1 MKTTSEYISLLKQF
15 KDSKSAIYGIHRIGL
30 FGSVARGE
38 QKEGSDV
45 DVCYEGIPKGFF
57 AVCRLKRDLEELF
70 GCSVDV
76 VRLREKMDTFFKE
89 RILKEVIGSPA

>member
-38 QKEGSDV
+38 HHEGRDV
-45 DVCYEGIPKGFF
+45 DVCFEGLPKGLF
-57 AVCRLKRDLEELF
+57 AIGGIKVDLEQLF
-70 GCSVDV
+70 GCPVDV
-76 VRLREKMDTFFKE
+76 VRLREKMDSFFKE
-89 RILKEVIGSPA
+89 QIQKEVIYV

>member
-1 MKTTSEYISLLKQF
+1 M
-15 KDSKSAIYGIHRIGL
+15 
-30 FGSVARGE
+30 
-38 QKEGSDV
+38 

-57 AVCRLKRDLEELF
+57 AVCGLKRDLEELF

-89 RILKEVIGSPA
+89 RILKEVIYV

>member
-57 AVCRLKRDLEELF
+57 AVCGLKRDL
-70 GCSVDV
+70 D
-76 VRLREKMDTFFKE
+76 VRLMSSGCGKKWIHSLKKE
-89 RILKEVIGSPA
+89 F